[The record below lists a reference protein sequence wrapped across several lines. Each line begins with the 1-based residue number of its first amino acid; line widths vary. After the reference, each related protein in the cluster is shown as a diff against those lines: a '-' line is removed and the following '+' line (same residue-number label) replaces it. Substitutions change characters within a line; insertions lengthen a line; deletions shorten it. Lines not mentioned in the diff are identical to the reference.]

1 VKKKNQGA
9 GGQPAPWFLFKGCPS
24 ERNAQ
29 TQFDPATPRVR
40 LAGISSE
47 LITPKVSGLLMF
59 SDGSKKFTWLNR
71 LKKSVEIFETLVE
84 RRRFPQ
90 PRIQIPQGEAAN
102 GMS

>member
-1 VKKKNQGA
+1 
-9 GGQPAPWFLFKGCPS
+9 
-24 ERNAQ
+24 
-29 TQFDPATPRVR
+29 VR
-40 LAGISSE
+40 LAGIGSE